1 MSIYTILSTVCRR
14 FVDNLMSS
22 GLDKI
27 IITKLGIKRRLIKKK
42 IYNILHADLFAGKR
56 VIIIIL

>member
-27 IITKLGIKRRLIKKK
+27 IITKLGIKRRLIKN
-42 IYNILHADLFAGKR
+42 IYNILHADLIAGKR